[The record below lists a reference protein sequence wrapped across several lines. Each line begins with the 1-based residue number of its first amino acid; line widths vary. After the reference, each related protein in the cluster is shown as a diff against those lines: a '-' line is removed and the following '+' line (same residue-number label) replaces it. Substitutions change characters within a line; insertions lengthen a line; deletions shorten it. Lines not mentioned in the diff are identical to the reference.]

1 MLFVLV
7 LWLQVQAAEV
17 QKPQD
22 PVPPNL
28 ERIRRALEGPAID
41 VVKDSDLPVFRVYVR
56 EHPQPIQKLWTD
68 DTLRPL
74 YIRTRTPE
82 YHHEFLESVTPE
94 EFRAATLYPI
104 GVDVLPLINAAI
116 AAMRN
121 AMRERAEAKAREMVR
136 GELKLLLE
144 ARKQAGKDR

>member
-7 LWLQVQAAEV
+7 LWLQVQAAEA
-17 QKPQD
+17 QKPQE

-28 ERIRRALEGPAID
+28 ERIRRALEDPAIY

-56 EHPQPIQKLWTD
+56 EHLQPIQNLWTD

-74 YIRTRTPE
+74 YIRTRAPE

-104 GVDVLPLINAAI
+104 GVDVLPVINAAM

-121 AMRERAEAKAREMVR
+121 AMRERAEAKAREMVQ

-144 ARKQAGKDR
+144 ARKRAGKDR